1 MTETE
6 RTRLRAPSQDVRRIV
21 RDALII
27 VLVGGLSG
35 IVANLVPRKTQ
46 LPWVQTKPYD
56 IVVPCPEPVGQVTA
70 VTAESASLRDF
81 TTLVID
87 ARSATEF
94 TAWHWAGA
102 VNVPF
107 DWLGPP
113 VAEDVKQLAKRVTA
127 SNSKRILVYGDG
139 DDPDSGKEWARL
151 LSGGGIRNVAYV
163 EGGAPVLMKAAGL
176 PSNTVP
182 TANSTEV
189 AP

>member
-1 MTETE
+1 MTEPE
-6 RTRLRAPSQDVRRIV
+6 RTRSQAPLRDVRRIV
-21 RDALII
+21 RDAAII
-27 VLVGGLSG
+27 VLVGGLCG

-46 LPWVQTKPYD
+46 LLWVQTKPYD

-70 VTAESASLRDF
+70 VTAESATLRDF

-87 ARSATEF
+87 ARSANEF
-94 TAWHWAGA
+94 AAWHWAGA

-139 DDPDSGKEWARL
+139 DNPDSGREWARL
-151 LSGGGIRNVAYV
+151 LAGGGIRNVSYV

-176 PSNTVP
+176 PANPAP
-182 TANSTEV
+182 TATSTEV
-189 AP
+189 AQ